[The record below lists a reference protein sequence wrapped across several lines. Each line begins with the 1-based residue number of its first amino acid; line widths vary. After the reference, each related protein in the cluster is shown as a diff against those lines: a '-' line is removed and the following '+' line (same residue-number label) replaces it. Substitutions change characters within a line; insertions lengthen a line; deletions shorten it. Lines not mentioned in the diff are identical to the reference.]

1 MRKMPTSSETENG
14 DLLVE
19 YEFDYK
25 KAKRNRFALEEDQH
39 IVVLDADVAKH
50 FKDSE
55 SVNRVLRALI
65 INMPHAA

>member
-1 MRKMPTSSETENG
+1 MPDSRETKND

-25 KAKRNRFALEEDQH
+25 KAKRNRFALEEDPH

>member
-1 MRKMPTSSETENG
+1 MPTSNDNEKD

-25 KAKRNRFALEEDQH
+25 KAKRNRFALEEEQQ
-39 IVVLDADVAKH
+39 VVILDADVATH

-65 INMPHAA
+65 VNMPQAA

>member
-1 MRKMPTSSETENG
+1 MPNSSETEND

-25 KAKRNRFALEEDQH
+25 KAKRNRFALEADQQ
-39 IVVLDADVAKH
+39 VVILDPDVAKH

-65 INMPHAA
+65 INMPQAA

>member
-1 MRKMPTSSETENG
+1 MPTSNDNEKD
-14 DLLVE
+14 DLLFE

-25 KAKRNRFALEEDQH
+25 KAKRNRFALEEEQQ
-39 IVVLDADVAKH
+39 VVILDADVAKH

-65 INMPHAA
+65 INMPQAA

>member
-1 MRKMPTSSETENG
+1 MPTSNDNEKD

-25 KAKRNRFALEEDQH
+25 KAKRNRFALEEEQQ
-39 IVVLDADVAKH
+39 VVILDADVAKH

-65 INMPHAA
+65 VNMPQAA

>member
-1 MRKMPTSSETENG
+1 MRKMPTSNDNEKD

-25 KAKRNRFALEEDQH
+25 KAKRNRVALEEEQQ
-39 IVVLDADVAKH
+39 VVILDADVAKH

-65 INMPHAA
+65 VNMPQAA

>member
-1 MRKMPTSSETENG
+1 MRKMPDSRETKND

>member
-1 MRKMPTSSETENG
+1 MRKMPTSNDNEKD

-25 KAKRNRFALEEDQH
+25 KAKRNRFALEEEQQ
-39 IVVLDADVAKH
+39 VVILDADVAKH

-65 INMPHAA
+65 INMPQAA

>member
-1 MRKMPTSSETENG
+1 MRKMPNSSETEND

-25 KAKRNRFALEEDQH
+25 KAKRNRFALEADQQ
-39 IVVLDADVAKH
+39 VVILDPDVAKH

-65 INMPHAA
+65 INMPQAA